1 MLLIIKL
8 MRVLRELL
16 DLELRVT
23 FLDFNLM
30 FTLIALIDVFVVLS
44 LNLFPVSQKRK
55 ENTFQVIIS

>member
-8 MRVLRELL
+8 MRILRELL

-44 LNLFPVSQKRK
+44 LNLFPVSQK
-55 ENTFQVIIS
+55 

>member
-1 MLLIIKL
+1 MLLIIEL

-30 FTLIALIDVFVVLS
+30 LTLIALIDVFVVLS
-44 LNLFPVSQKRK
+44 LYFFPVSQK
-55 ENTFQVIIS
+55 

>member
-1 MLLIIKL
+1 MLLIVKL

-30 FTLIALIDVFVVLS
+30 LTLITLIDVFVVLS
-44 LNLFPVSQKRK
+44 LNFFPVSQK
-55 ENTFQVIIS
+55 